1 MLEEF
6 TEICSSG
13 RNLLLKTFKVQT
25 IQQTEDQCQLLE
37 QTGVWKLWNYQDFC
51 IDQLQNPVWQKHSLT
66 KLITH
71 SYWIHRAITQSRLEK
86 CYKLGAC
93 TVSLR
98 RFLKLL
104 IRLAQQLEGVFL
116 HFSNKTVSFSFF
128 WDVSSEQISS
138 GQTTAAQLSQG
149 QESDLANNKN
159 NNSAVASFKLSSA
172 LGHRLLPCKCS
183 WCHFEFIAP
192 STTGGCTGPRS
203 KHSNLKPWRLG

>member
-37 QTGVWKLWNYQDFC
+37 KKKIGVWTLWNYQDFG
-51 IDQLQNPVWQKHSLT
+51 IDQPQNPVWQKHSLT

-86 CYKLGAC
+86 CCKLYKLPKTIPKVAYR
-93 TVSLR
+93 T
-98 RFLKLL
+98 
-104 IRLAQQLEGVFL
+104 IRV
-116 HFSNKTVSFSFF
+116 KTVSFSFF
-128 WDVSSEQISS
+128 WDVSSEQSSS

-149 QESDLANNKN
+149 QESDLAVEKN

-172 LGHRLLPCKCS
+172 LGHGLLPCKCS

-192 STTGGCTGPRS
+192 STTGGCTGPEANTAT
-203 KHSNLKPWRLG
+203 SNHDA